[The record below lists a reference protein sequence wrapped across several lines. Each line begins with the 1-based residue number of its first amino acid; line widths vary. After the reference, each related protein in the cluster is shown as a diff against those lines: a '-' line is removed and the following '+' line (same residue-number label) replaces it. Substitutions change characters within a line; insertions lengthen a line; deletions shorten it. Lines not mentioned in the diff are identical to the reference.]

1 MQARNT
7 NDWGEISEMNNEGGI
22 ISIVPFKMQAPTR
35 GSLTTTSSLEVYWLP
50 LLGSDTGSA

>member
-7 NDWGEISEMNNEGGI
+7 NDWGEISEMNIEGGI